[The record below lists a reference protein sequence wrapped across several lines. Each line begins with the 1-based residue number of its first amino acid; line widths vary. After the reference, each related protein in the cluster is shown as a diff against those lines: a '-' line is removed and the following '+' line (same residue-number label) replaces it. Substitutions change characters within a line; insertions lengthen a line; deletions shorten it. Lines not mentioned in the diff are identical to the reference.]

1 MSKLYRFSAGGV
13 ETLVTDEFLTEDITY
28 PESRLEE
35 FRTETNYEAD
45 LDSLGQVLDWVMD
58 DRSRFD
64 KGDSDID
71 AAVAPAVRKFVDVP
85 PRAAGDERIWHYL
98 AVGWRPDYVRYRWPW
113 EGHSRTLTS
122 MREKFT
128 VSMRDLYTPAFGRLW
143 FMAEFTRQEE
153 DYKPTEAILSR
164 QYAANRL
171 FDRTDMRQ
179 PEVVG
184 AIARVVRDVDDEEF
198 IDNGEVFEA
207 TAKAVSHELST
218 VSVESINTNGVE
230 QIVREK
236 FERAS
241 NAE

>member
-143 FMAEFTRQEE
+143 FMTEFTRQEE

>member
-1 MSKLYRFSAGGV
+1 
-13 ETLVTDEFLTEDITY
+13 
-28 PESRLEE
+28 
-35 FRTETNYEAD
+35 
-45 LDSLGQVLDWVMD
+45 
-58 DRSRFD
+58 
-64 KGDSDID
+64 
-71 AAVAPAVRKFVDVP
+71 
-85 PRAAGDERIWHYL
+85 
-98 AVGWRPDYVRYRWPW
+98 
-113 EGHSRTLTS
+113 

-128 VSMRDLYTPAFGRLW
+128 VSIRDLYTPAFGRLW
-143 FMAEFTRQEE
+143 FMAEFTRQEG
-153 DYKPTEAILSR
+153 DYGPTEAILSR

-184 AIARVVRDVDDEEF
+184 AIARVVRDVDSKKF

-218 VSVESINTNGVE
+218 VSVESVNTDGVE

-241 NAE
+241 NNE